1 MAEILPRPH
10 RAAAFVWGYN
20 NTGGLGLGHS
30 ARAYQPVPAQLADGT
45 ADGQGGGEFTVAR
58 TSDGELYAW
67 GGNAFGQLGDHT
79 TKTRLGWARVP
90 LPEGTVVASVQAG
103 TDHVLAVT
111 DAARCMPGGATTAA
125 RSAAVRLASS

>member
-20 NTGGLGLGHS
+20 NSGGLGLGHS
-30 ARAYQPVPAQLADGT
+30 ARAYQPVPAQLPDGT
-45 ADGQGGGEFTVAR
+45 ADVQGGGEFTVAR

-79 TKTRLGWARVP
+79 TKTRPGWARVP
-90 LPEGTVVASVQAG
+90 LPKST
-103 TDHVLAVT
+103 
-111 DAARCMPGGATTAA
+111 
-125 RSAAVRLASS
+125 RLTNRPCG